1 MTLNDLIAKYNTL
14 AIAAGLPTRKGFD
27 NKAKAEAAIAS
38 LTGKGKGA
46 KLKVAKAAKTAKVV
60 KIREKGPRGFKFGPV
75 WLQSIR
81 DGAGVALKP
90 ANLPKL
96 RETAQAY
103 SVTLTKDL
111 NQAEMAAAIA
121 KVI

>member
-14 AIAAGLPTRKGFD
+14 AAAAGLPTRKGFD

-38 LTGKGKGA
+38 LTGKGA

-60 KIREKGPRGFKFGPV
+60 KVHEKGPRGFKFGPV

-103 SVTLTKDL
+103 GVTLTKDL

-121 KVI
+121 RAI